1 MSENPTSPAPPVPT
15 DGTSPTNPAPEDGP
29 VVAADDDLTDDTS
42 SDRATSIASSS
53 TSIASS
59 ILQHRIENGRTYHK
73 YKDGSKFHRLPKP
86 RRDDINKN
94 QEYPFPN
101 DEKESDRLDLQH
113 NIYLLTLNYKL
124 GLAPPNENPKAQ
136 RVLDLGTGTGLWAID
151 FGDEHPEAEVVGV
164 DLTPVPTAFV
174 PPNVKFEVDDFE
186 EPWTYSQPY
195 DYIHIRGLS
204 GSVDDWGKFFK
215 KAYDHLTPGG
225 YTELFEG
232 HMRPDCDDGTLTSES
247 ALMRWVDKVEEA
259 SKIFGRPYIDVLG
272 LVPHL
277 KKAGF
282 VDVEIVK
289 YKWPVS
295 PWPKDP
301 YYKELGEWCLKNF
314 MEGLEAWSLGAFTRA
329 LNWTKEEV
337 QVFLIQVRNELKDRR
352 IHAYSPLWVIYA
364 RRPIEKEE

>member
-1 MSENPTSPAPPVPT
+1 MSENPTSPAPPAPT
-15 DGTSPTNPAPEDGP
+15 DGPSPTNPAPEDGP
-29 VVAADDDLTDDTS
+29 IVAADDD
-42 SDRATSIASSS
+42 RIASSS
-53 TSIASS
+53 TSLASS

-73 YKDGSKFHRLPKP
+73 CKDGK
-86 RRDDINKN
+86 
-94 QEYPFPN
+94 YPFPN

-124 GLAPPNENPKAQ
+124 GLAPPNENLKAQ

-186 EPWTYSQPY
+186 EPWTYSQPF
-195 DYIHIRGLS
+195 DYIYIRGLS
-204 GSVDDWGKFFK
+204 GSVADWGKFFK

-225 YTELFEG
+225 YIELFEG

-259 SKIFGRPYIDVLG
+259 SKIFGRPYRRSR
-272 LVPHL
+272 P
-277 KKAGF
+277 
-282 VDVEIVK
+282 VK

-301 YYKELGEWCLKNF
+301 YYKELGEWCLENF

-337 QVFLIQVRNELKDRR
+337 QVRNELKDRR